1 MGKLFGTDGIRGEA
15 NLYPMDG
22 ETAYSVGQAVTR
34 LLKKKGHRVQI
45 VIGKD
50 TRISGDMLEKALV
63 AGISSMGGNPCPVGV
78 LPTPGIAFIT
88 ADLHASAGIVISASH
103 NPYQDNGIKIFSG
116 DGFKLSDE
124 QEGVIENL
132 ILKDDLPQPVS
143 QAKEPG
149 QRRRIDDFFDRYISF
164 LKETFP
170 HDLTMKGIKIVID
183 TANGATYKTAPSL
196 FTSLG
201 ADVAI
206 IHNSPDGKNIN
217 ENCGSQFTEDL
228 QEHVRQSG
236 ASMGFAFDGDGDRLI
251 AVDEKG
257 RAING
262 DQIMLICARA
272 LKEQGRLKN
281 NLLVTSVMSN
291 LGLSIACKRQGINR
305 YESKVGDRYVLED
318 MRRLGAVIGGEES
331 GHVIL
336 LDHHTTSDG
345 VITAL
350 QLIAAMIR
358 EKKTLSQLADM
369 MAIYPQR
376 LINVEVRNK
385 PEISSVPQLMD
396 AIRDVE
402 TQLGSQGRVLVRY
415 SGTQNLCRVMVEGPT
430 EDVTKKYCTRIAHEV
445 ESAIGLSQ
453 K

>member
-34 LLKKKGHRVQI
+34 LLKKTGHKVQI

-50 TRISGDMLEKALV
+50 TRISGDMLEDSLV
-63 AGISSMGGNPCPVGV
+63 AGISSMGGDSCPVGV

-88 ADLHASAGIVISASH
+88 VDLHASAGIVISASH

-124 QEGVIENL
+124 QEELIENF
-132 ILKDDLPQPVS
+132 ILKGNLPQIASP
-143 QAKEPG
+143 ANEMG
-149 QRRRIDDFFDRYISF
+149 HATRIDDLFNRYISF
-164 LKETFP
+164 LKESFP
-170 HDLTMKGIKIVID
+170 HDLTMEGIKIVID
-183 TANGATYKTAPSL
+183 TANGATYKTAPAL

-217 ENCGSQFTEDL
+217 DNCGSQFTQDL

-236 ASMGFAFDGDGDRLI
+236 ASIGLAFDGDGDRLI

-257 RAING
+257 SEITG
-262 DQIMLICARA
+262 DQIMLICAKA
-272 LKEQGRLKN
+272 LKKQGRLKN

-291 LGLSIACKRQGINR
+291 LGLSVACKKQGINR
-305 YESKVGDRYVLED
+305 HESKVGDRYVLED
-318 MRRLGAVIGGEES
+318 MQRLGAVIGGEES
-331 GHVIL
+331 GHIIL

-345 VITAL
+345 VITSL

-358 EKKTLSQLADM
+358 EQKTLSQLAAM
-369 MAIYPQR
+369 MDVYPQR

-385 PEISSVPQLMD
+385 PEISSVPPLME
-396 AIRDVE
+396 AIKDVE
-402 TQLGSQGRVLVRY
+402 TQLGDQGRVLVRY

-430 EDVTKKYCTRIAHEV
+430 DDMTEKYCTRIANEV
-445 ESAIGLSQ
+445 EIALGLSQ
-453 K
+453 E

>member
-22 ETAYSVGQAVTR
+22 MTAFTVGQAVTD
-34 LLKKKGHRVQI
+34 LLKKGGRKVRI

-50 TRISGDMLEKALV
+50 TRISGDMLENSLV
-63 AGISSMGGNPCPVGV
+63 EGIASMGGDPCPVGI

-116 DGFKLSDE
+116 DGFKLSNE
-124 QEGVIENL
+124 EEEIIEDL
-132 ILKDDLPQPVS
+132 ILKGDLPQIVPP
-143 QAKEPG
+143 AKEMG
-149 QRRRIDDFFDRYISF
+149 QATRIDDLFDRYISF
-164 LKETFP
+164 LKESFP
-170 HDLTMKGIKIVID
+170 RDLTMERVKIVID
-183 TANGATYKTAPSL
+183 TANGATYKTAPAL
-196 FTSLG
+196 FASLG
-201 ADVAI
+201 ADLAI
-206 IHNSPDGKNIN
+206 IHNSPDGTNIN
-217 ENCGSQFTEDL
+217 DNCGSQFTQDL
-228 QEHVRQSG
+228 QEHVRRTG
-236 ASMGFAFDGDGDRLI
+236 ASIGLAFDGDGDRLI

-257 RAING
+257 REITG
-262 DQIMLICARA
+262 DQIMLICAKA

-291 LGLSIACKRQGINR
+291 LGLSVACKRQGINR
-305 YESKVGDRYVLED
+305 HESKVGDRYVLEE
-318 MRRLGAVIGGEES
+318 MQRLGAVIGGEES

-358 EKKTLSQLADM
+358 EQKTISQLAAM
-369 MAIYPQR
+369 MDVYPQR
-376 LINVEVRNK
+376 LINVEVKNK
-385 PEISSVPQLMD
+385 PEISSVPQLMA
-396 AIRDVE
+396 AIKEVE
-402 TQLGSQGRVLVRY
+402 TQLGDQGRVLVRY

-430 EDVTKKYCTRIAHEV
+430 DDVTEKQCRRLADEVKIAL
-445 ESAIGLSQ
+445 G
-453 K
+453 